1 MYVPFS
7 SSKVQENDLQGLISW
22 TKPQVQ
28 ARSHPNLLASIV
40 WLNNLYHAAQN
51 DSEEKNEQL
60 ANTMK
65 GVDLSTP
72 LSYADRFRIRK
83 PGYEWDF
90 HPPHVDGAFLLVSPI
105 IHEILC
111 IIRRNDGEMGR
122 PIFQEMF

>member
-1 MYVPFS
+1 M
-7 SSKVQENDLQGLISW
+7 ISW

-51 DSEEKNEQL
+51 DSGEKNEQL

-90 HPPHVDGAFLLVSPI
+90 HPPHVDGAFNSFSFVNKIPFFPQL
-105 IHEILC
+105 IHEILFII